1 VIIVHLINAKIALP
15 NMEKIKTNL
24 IRYVVQ
30 IVSIHIRIKYLKL
43 ITSLIIL
50 KKAIDPIMGFSQYV
64 VKLTEK
70 ILFNIY

>member
-1 VIIVHLINAKIALP
+1 
-15 NMEKIKTNL
+15 MEKIKTNL

-64 VKLTEK
+64 VKLTDK

>member
-1 VIIVHLINAKIALP
+1 MIIVHLINAKIALP

-30 IVSIHIRIKYLKL
+30 IVSNHIRIKYLKL

-50 KKAIDPIMGFSQYV
+50 KKAINPIMGFLQYV
-64 VKLTEK
+64 VKLTE